1 MKLGYFYLFCAFM
14 TVVVMFFS
22 INSNA
27 ETNTVSS
34 TVVTNN
40 TPPTANAPSI
50 INSNSD
56 ICKVGVGASVQNN
69 IVGLASGIVIDDELC
84 QKLKLSRSL
93 YAYGMKVAAVSV
105 LCQDPRVHA
114 AMQSAGTPC
123 PWNGKIGPDA
133 QAMWDRYPELRPDY
147 EDYLIKAEAIAR
159 IDEEIAAE
167 KARLEAIRIEKEKQ
181 ALAKKLEEEKKKLA
195 TLKEQEEVD
204 EIMATDIIVDPVP
217 INVHN

>member
-1 MKLGYFYLFCAFM
+1 MRQLLLILFFFT
-14 TVVVMFFS
+14 TVAVATDS
-22 INSNA
+22 IA

-34 TVVTNN
+34 TVVTNS

-105 LCQDPRVHA
+105 LCQDPRVWD
-114 AMQSAGTPC
+114 AMTDAGTPC
-123 PWNGKIGPDA
+123 PARGSIGAEAETYWTDNPDQIPDGSKYKPEYVQANKPEKKEFNDA
-133 QAMWDRYPELRPDY
+133 QNAALFKTFF
-147 EDYLIKAEAIAR
+147 LITTG
-159 IDEEIAAE
+159 
-167 KARLEAIRIEKEKQ
+167 L
-181 ALAKKLEEEKKKLA
+181 LLF
-195 TLKEQEEVD
+195 
-204 EIMATDIIVDPVP
+204 
-217 INVHN
+217 

>member
-1 MKLGYFYLFCAFM
+1 
-14 TVVVMFFS
+14 MFLS
-22 INSNA
+22 IQKNLHA

-34 TVVTNN
+34 TVVTNS

-105 LCQDPRVHA
+105 LCQDPRVWD
-114 AMQSAGTPC
+114 AMTDAGTPC
-123 PWNGKIGPDA
+123 PAKGLIGAESA
-133 QAMWDRYPELRPDY
+133 QYWS
-147 EDYLIKAEAIAR
+147 
-159 IDEEIAAE
+159 
-167 KARLEAIRIEKEKQ
+167 
-181 ALAKKLEEEKKKLA
+181 
-195 TLKEQEEVD
+195 
-204 EIMATDIIVDPVP
+204 
-217 INVHN
+217 